1 LLGGRSAGISS
12 QRAEGGLLRHDQSS
26 FADLDRLAPTSPL
39 GSTRQAAEPQARYR
53 NRKVTSRHIAQF
65 EPKIHR
71 ALRYLEFTE
80 TSDAFVTDAAA
91 TTSSPA
97 SSKRFAFLVAAGI
110 FLSRVFGLIR
120 DRVFA
125 HYFGN
130 SDAADVFKAAL
141 RIPNFLQN
149 LFGEGVLSASFI
161 PVYANL
167 LARGDQEEARRT
179 AGAVAALLSLVTCLL
194 VLFGVVSAP
203 WLIAAIAP
211 GFQGEKRDLT
221 VVLVRILF
229 PGAGLL
235 VGSAWCLG
243 VLNSHRK
250 FFLSYTA
257 PVLWNVAMI
266 VGMVAF
272 AAERSQNSLVVV
284 TAWAS
289 VVGSALQ
296 VLVQLP
302 MVLKLLGGLKLSL
315 AHQAEHVRAVIH
327 NFFPVFVSRGVV
339 QISAYIDAFL
349 ASWLP
354 TGAVSALAY
363 AQTLYTLPVSLFG
376 MSVSAAELPLMS
388 GALGAAG
395 EVAQLLRT
403 RLNNG
408 LRQIAFLVVPSVV
421 GFLVLGDVIVAAIY
435 QSGRFEHGDVIYVW
449 GILAGSTVGLLA
461 STLGRLYSSGYYALR
476 DTRTPLRFAIVRV
489 LLTTLLGYLAA
500 LPVPRFLGI
509 EPRWGVAGL
518 TISAGVASWVEF
530 TLLQRG
536 LRRRI
541 GRVGVPAVFLIQVWT
556 AALASATISRGVLMV
571 LGHRGPIFLAVV
583 VLSVYG
589 VVFFG
594 VATLL
599 ELPEAGSMLGMLR
612 RRAGMR

>member
-1 LLGGRSAGISS
+1 LTDSSSTQSAPPSS
-12 QRAEGGLLRHDQSS
+12 R
-26 FADLDRLAPTSPL
+26 
-39 GSTRQAAEPQARYR
+39 
-53 NRKVTSRHIAQF
+53 
-65 EPKIHR
+65 
-71 ALRYLEFTE
+71 
-80 TSDAFVTDAAA
+80 
-91 TTSSPA
+91 
-97 SSKRFAFLVAAGI
+97 RFAFLVASGI
-110 FLSRVFGLIR
+110 FFSRVAGLIR

-161 PVYANL
+161 PVYASL
-167 LARGDQEEARRT
+167 LARGDKEEARKT
-179 AGAVAALLSLVTCLL
+179 AGAVAALLTLSTSIL
-194 VLFGVVSAP
+194 VLLGVLAAP
-203 WLIAAIAP
+203 WLIDAIAP
-211 GFQGEKRDLT
+211 GFQGEKRELT
-221 VVLVRILF
+221 VLLVRILF

-235 VGSAWCLG
+235 VASAWCLG

-257 PVLWNVAMI
+257 PVLWNLAMI
-266 VGMVAF
+266 AGMLAF
-272 AAERSQNSLVVV
+272 GAGRAQNSLVVI
-284 TAWAS
+284 TAWGS

-302 MVLKLLGGLKLSL
+302 MVFKLLGGLKLSL
-315 AHQAEHVRAVIH
+315 AHQAEHVRAVIR
-327 NFFPVFVSRGVV
+327 NFFPVFISRGVV

-376 MSVSAAELPLMS
+376 MSVSAAELPVMS
-388 GALGAAG
+388 GALGAAD
-395 EVAQLLRT
+395 EVAGILRA
-403 RLNNG
+403 RINSG
-408 LRQIAFLVVPSVV
+408 LRQITFLVVPSVV
-421 GFLVLGDVIVAAIY
+421 GFLTLGDVIVAAIY
-435 QSGRFEHGDVIYVW
+435 QSGRFTHADVIYVW

-500 LPVPRFLGI
+500 LPLPRLLGI

-518 TISAGVASWVEF
+518 TISAGIASWVEF

-536 LRRRI
+536 IRRRI
-541 GRVGVPAVFLIQVWT
+541 GQVGVPIAFLAQVWLSAVIAAAAARGALT
-556 AALASATISRGVLMV
+556 AI
-571 LGHRGPIFLAVV
+571 GHRGPIVLAAI

-589 VVFFG
+589 ILFFG
-594 VATLL
+594 VSTLL
-599 ELPEAGSMLGMLR
+599 KLPEAQAMLGILR
-612 RRAGMR
+612 RRAGIK